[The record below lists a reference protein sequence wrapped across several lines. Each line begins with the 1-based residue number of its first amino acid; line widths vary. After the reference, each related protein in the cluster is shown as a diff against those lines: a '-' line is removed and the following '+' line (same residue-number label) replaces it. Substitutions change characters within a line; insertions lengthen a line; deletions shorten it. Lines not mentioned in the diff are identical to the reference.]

1 MWLCLMMIC
10 LVSICRAQSVDV
22 SQFGA
27 KGDGVSDDSVALAAA
42 IAGGSTINLST
53 GHTYR
58 VSGVVLR
65 AFQTISGNGAR
76 LIPSSGGTVLT
87 IAGGPQLQSNGK
99 TKIMDLEVDGGG
111 VRDAIGLV
119 VGNTAQLILDGVNI
133 HDCAVG
139 LVFNSTQFADLYSLR
154 LYHNRIGM
162 KVYSDP
168 DAGGGNSLNFFG
180 GQVVGNVV
188 GIIFAS
194 PRYPQGANYFFNTS
208 FLANS
213 VAVAAFG
220 TSDEVVTFYGGA
232 PEANAPPNAPL
243 SIVVDGHK
251 IQRAAFFANHAT
263 FVFDNTAVADAQAN
277 PWAIL
282 ANHSKARAHNLSG
295 YGQPNGVL
303 FEADDTSEVLFSGI
317 NSVIG
322 TSQNVGEW
330 PHLQLGSS
338 WTGYGAPVAMP
349 SGVPNLFAGNSASP
363 GIQARAPATGGTI
376 VDPQFGRLNTAQFA
390 PSVGTTESNR
400 VVLAGLA
407 APVSVPTDLVV
418 SVLVKSDQDC
428 MIRFGNYPDQTV
440 GATAH
445 LIGGNWTRLV
455 FAVPS
460 LGAGQNLAPMFYA
473 QDAKGCAIAFA
484 QMHIGGGPSGTNGTR
499 QTIRQV
505 IQ

>member
-1 MWLCLMMIC
+1 MTIC
-10 LVSICRAQSVDV
+10 LVSIGHAQSVEV

-27 KGDGVSDDSVALAAA
+27 KGDGVSDDSAALTAA
-42 IAGGSTINLST
+42 IAAGRIINLSA
-53 GHTYR
+53 GHTYK
-58 VSGVVLR
+58 VSGVTLK
-65 AFQTISGNGAR
+65 AFHIIIGNGAR

-87 IAGGPQLQSNGK
+87 IASGPQLQTNGK
-99 TKIMDLEVDGGG
+99 TKIVDLEIDGRG
-111 VRDAIGLV
+111 VRDAIGMV
-119 VGNTAQLILDGVNI
+119 AGNTAQLILEGVNI
-133 HDCAVG
+133 YVCAVG

-154 LYHNRIGM
+154 LYHNQVGM
-162 KVYSDP
+162 KVYSDL

-180 GQVVGNVV
+180 GQVVGNGV
-188 GIIFAS
+188 GVIFAS

-213 VAVAAFG
+213 VAIAAFG

-232 PEANAPPNAPL
+232 PEANAAPTAPL
-243 SIVVDGHK
+243 SIVVDGHT
-251 IQRAAFFANHAT
+251 IRRSAFFANHAK
-263 FVFDNTAVADAQAN
+263 FVFDNVVVADAQAS

-282 ANHSKARAHNLSG
+282 SNHSTAQAHNLSG

-303 FEADDTSEVLFSGI
+303 FQADDTSDVLFSGI
-317 NSVIG
+317 NSIIG

-330 PHLQLGSS
+330 PVLQLGSA

-349 SGVPNLFAGNSASP
+349 SEIPNLFAGNSASP
-363 GIQARAPATGGTI
+363 GIQPRAPATGGTI
-376 VDPQFGRLNTAQFA
+376 VDPQFGRLSTARFG
-390 PSVGTTESNR
+390 PSVGTTEMNR

-407 APVSVPTDLVV
+407 APVSAPTDLVV
-418 SVLVKSDQDC
+418 SVLVKSDKNC
-428 MIRFGNYPDQTV
+428 MIRFGSYPDQTV

-460 LGAGQNLAPMFYA
+460 LGTGQNIAPMVYA
-473 QDAKGCAIAFA
+473 QDANGCAVAFA
-484 QMHIGGGPSGTNGTR
+484 QMQISGGPSGTTATR
-499 QTIRQV
+499 QTIARV